1 MPLVAHTPLPSL
13 QRLKENYNQEV
24 LSLEQALKQ
33 DIRELH
39 IGFLNM
45 MPDSA
50 FRVTEMQ
57 FLRLVGSSNKIAQ
70 FYIHPCTVP
79 DPSRSPEIQTYIK
92 EHYTSFDALK
102 EDGLDALIITGANVA
117 NPALAEE
124 PFWETLQ
131 EIIAWSK
138 VNVTSTLASCL
149 STHAIAKSISRIE
162 RKPLSKKRWGVYSHR
177 VTQTEHPLL
186 FDINTRFDVPH
197 SRNNDVS
204 RAQLEVA
211 GYKTLVYSEDG
222 GVHLAV
228 SPDQFRLVF
237 LQGHPEYDRIS
248 LLKEYKREVQRFIAG
263 EIDTY
268 PPHPENY
275 FGRKAKKIVNYYQE
289 LVYAALEQGNP
300 IPEFPEKE
308 IEPWLDNTWRDTGRA
323 FFNNWLGLVYQL
335 TDVDR
340 KIPFP
345 PDIDPNDPLGLNARE
360 AAERS

>member
-13 QRLKENYNQEV
+13 ERLSQQHNQEV
-24 LSLEQALKQ
+24 LSLDQALKQ

-50 FRVTEMQ
+50 FKVTELQ
-57 FLRLVGSSNKIAQ
+57 FLRLVGSSNKIVQ

-79 DPSRSPEIQTYIK
+79 DPRRSPEIQVYID
-92 EHYTSFDALK
+92 EHYTSFDELK
-102 EDGLDALIITGANVA
+102 KDGLDALIITGT
-117 NPALAEE
+117 NPTNPNLEDE
-124 PFWETLQ
+124 PFWEELRK
-131 EIIAWSK
+131 IIAWSK
-138 VNVTSTLASCL
+138 ANVTSTLASCL
-149 STHAIAKSISRIE
+149 STHAIVQAVSRVE
-162 RKPLSKKRWGVYSHR
+162 RKPLSNKRWGVYEHR
-177 VTQTEHPLL
+177 VENSIHPLL
-186 FDINTRFDVPH
+186 HDINTRFDVPH
-197 SRNNDVS
+197 SRMNDVS

-211 GYKTLVYSEDG
+211 GYKTLVYGRDG

-248 LLKEYKREVQRFIAG
+248 LLKEYKREIMRFIDG
-263 EIDTY
+263 ERDDY

-275 FGRKAKKIVNYYQE
+275 FGRKAKKIVDYYQE
-289 LVYAALEQGNP
+289 LVYAALEQDNP
-300 IPEFPEKE
+300 VPEFPEKE
-308 IEPWLDNTWRDTGRA
+308 LEPWLDNTWRDTGRA

-345 PDIDPNDPLGLNARE
+345 PDIDPNDPLGLNA
-360 AAERS
+360 AEHT